1 MATKRFLGDS
11 LAVAQVDTF
20 TPANVEVDDVFTV
33 TMGGQSISFTATAA
47 TVANVTAGLVAL
59 LNASTIPE
67 FAEVTWSDETTH
79 IQGTADTAGK
89 PFTATS
95 SATDGGGTDTQT
107 FVQATT
113 TNSSGPNHWDD
124 ASNWSDGSV
133 PASSDTV
140 ILDIGDVD
148 ILYGLDQSAVTLTK
162 LVIYQTFTG
171 KIGLPVNNTDGN
183 QYAEYRDQYLKIGS
197 TTTEIGRGDGAG
209 SKRIKLDNSNI
220 QTSLTVFNSGSR
232 IESGIP
238 AILWKGTHASNV
250 VNLIRGDMG
259 AAILSGETATIATF
273 RISYDKNQ
281 GGDAKYRGGSGVTM
295 TTVKQS
301 GGVAEIESDTTLI
314 DSTGGS
320 VRLMGSSTH
329 AQINADGGEVVY
341 ISDGTLTQ
349 GRVGRGGVLDCSR
362 DLRPRTFTDLE
373 LSEGA
378 TYLDPFKTV
387 THTNAIDLYRTG
399 IERLTRLELGSHYT
413 IQRGSI

>member
-11 LAVAQVDTF
+11 LAVAQIDTF
-20 TPANVEVDDVFTV
+20 TPANVEVSDVFEI
-33 TMGGQSISFTATAA
+33 TMGGQSISYTAAAA
-47 TVANVTAGLVAL
+47 TVADVTAGLVAL

-79 IQGTADTAGK
+79 IQGVADTAGK

-133 PASSDTV
+133 PATNDTV

-171 KIGLPVNNTDGN
+171 KIGLPVNNTDGT

-209 SKRIKLDNSNI
+209 SKRIKIDNSSI
-220 QTSLTVFNSGSR
+220 QATVTVFGSGSR
-232 IESGIP
+232 IDAGIP
-238 AILWKGTHASNV
+238 AILWKGTHASNILNV
-250 VNLIRGDMG
+250 IRGDVG
-259 AAILSGETATIATF
+259 CAILSGESATVATL
-273 RISYDKNQ
+273 RISFDKNV

-295 TTVKQS
+295 TNVKQS
-301 GGVAEIESDTTLI
+301 GGVAEIESNTTLI
-314 DSTGGS
+314 DITGGS
-320 VRLMGSSTH
+320 IRLMGSSTH
-329 AQINADGGEVVY
+329 AAINSDGGEVVY

-349 GRVGRGGVLDCSR
+349 GRIGRGGVLDCSR
-362 DLRPRTFTDLE
+362 DLRSRTITDLE

-387 THTNAIDLYRTG
+387 THTNPIDLYRTG
-399 IERLTRLELGSHYT
+399 VEKLTRIELGSHYT